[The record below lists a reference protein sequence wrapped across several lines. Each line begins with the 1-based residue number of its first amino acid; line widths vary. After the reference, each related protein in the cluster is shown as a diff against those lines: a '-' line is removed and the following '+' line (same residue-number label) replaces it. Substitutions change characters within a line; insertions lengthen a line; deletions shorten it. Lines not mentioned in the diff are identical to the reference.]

1 MLAPLHWRKF
11 SGFTRMSAHAL
22 PNAVVGS
29 VFSLNRWSPV
39 NSRKLK
45 GALYPPNLG
54 DEGPALWALTGQL
67 KADSTPSTMT
77 QQGQPAPRSRDD
89 RTRFGLVACN
99 RTIWNFRSLLILP
112 PRIVL
117 TFGHPADLPTD
128 GRGQ

>member
-45 GALYPPNLG
+45 DAWGRPPNFG
-54 DEGPALWALTGQL
+54 DEGPPLWALTGKL
-67 KADSTPSTMT
+67 KAHITPSTMT
-77 QQGQPAPRSRDD
+77 QQGQPAPPSRDD

-99 RTIWNFRSLLILP
+99 STNWDFRSL
-112 PRIVL
+112 
-117 TFGHPADLPTD
+117 
-128 GRGQ
+128 

>member
-45 GALYPPNLG
+45 GALCPPNFD
-54 DEGPALWALTGQL
+54 DEGSALCALTGKL
-67 KADSTPSTMT
+67 KAHSTPSAMT
-77 QQGQPAPRSRDD
+77 QQGQAAPRSCDD

-99 RTIWNFRSLLILP
+99 STIWNFRSLLILP

-117 TFGHPADLPTD
+117 TLATRRPAD
-128 GRGQ
+128 

>member
-45 GALYPPNLG
+45 GALCPPSFD
-54 DEGPALWALTGQL
+54 DEGPALWAPTGKL
-67 KADSTPSTMT
+67 EAHSTPSAMT

-89 RTRFGLVACN
+89 RTRIGFACHS
-99 RTIWNFRSLLILP
+99 TIWNFRSLLILP
-112 PRIVL
+112 P
-117 TFGHPADLPTD
+117 
-128 GRGQ
+128 